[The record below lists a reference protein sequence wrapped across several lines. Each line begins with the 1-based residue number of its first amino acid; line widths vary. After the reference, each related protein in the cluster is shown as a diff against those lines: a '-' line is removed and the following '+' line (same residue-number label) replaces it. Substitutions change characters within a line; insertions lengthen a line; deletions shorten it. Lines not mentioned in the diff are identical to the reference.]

1 MANVPIITIID
12 ADTKP
17 AEKSVAELQ
26 KDIKKALGSDLL
38 KGSTTQ
44 VLKLASAM
52 DKTAKQAEKL
62 QSDLEKAK
70 TVQLPTAEFAE
81 LSKGLEQAQKSYDK
95 LSDKKVDL
103 HIKLNDSEV
112 YQQFNKLQKELAS
125 NQKLI
130 DDALA
135 NGVKHSPAVDNA
147 YKTVRM
153 ISKQIDSIYP
163 EVEKLQQPIKAIDA
177 QLQGEWNVLLGFRTE
192 LRELVETGEA
202 FTVGNPEEISRLE
215 SQLSAV
221 YDKQRMQLTQYDEM
235 SAKQEALNQK
245 IAEEQEA
252 WKQNLVRMLEIKLN
266 AGEIDS
272 ELGATVS
279 RMQEI
284 ETELATINARQK
296 ELESAGAGLGFAEYD
311 ANLAT
316 IRQLESEYSVLSQQ
330 VTDYRNKQA
339 NANQTLREF
348 AQNSE
353 IRFNAGPMNAELQ
366 KVVNRLKEVQAE
378 YARVQER
385 QKALENAGRGLGY
398 EEYDKNLRILAQM
411 ESEMDTLTGKVN
423 EYRDA
428 QRGVTKETEKTASG
442 TQQLTKAFK
451 QISSVGDR
459 AFNVVRNSVKKLTDS
474 IKHLHAHTERSG
486 KSFGKLAFT
495 IMKAM
500 IGVRGLY
507 ALVRKLRAAVVEG
520 FKNLTQESAEAQMS
534 LTLLSNKFLQLK
546 NSVGAAIAPL
556 VSMVAPA
563 LTRIIDL
570 FTRAFNAV
578 AMFFGAL
585 SGGKK
590 VQVAKSLGAG
600 FSQDTGSGSS
610 KKTGEDKYNEA
621 VKKAQAKYEKDL
633 AKYQEKVAKA
643 EEKQA
648 KAAGKLAKNQKEAN
662 KQLSN
667 LDILNNLTSDSME
680 DYDDSVEDYLSGLEE
695 PVLEMPNMDDFLDG
709 VGAGIADMFEE
720 VDIDPFFEDLANK
733 VKKVFEDLA
742 YPVKKAWDKM
752 GGFVTESWKKTM
764 NSVKNL
770 GKDVW
775 RDFIDVWKQ
784 DKTVAIFEDIFKII
798 GDIGLVISTVIE
810 KIREAWNYNG
820 TGKRILEAIRD
831 IIGIIVGHIREAA
844 DFTVEWAKN
853 LNFKPLFKAVKDW
866 LESLEPVIDNVMG
879 ILQDFYEKVLLPLS
893 QWGLEEGLPNL
904 LQVFIDFNKKVD
916 WEKLRG
922 RLATL
927 WEHLEPFMERV
938 GEGLI
943 IFLDR
948 VANALADWVNSDSF
962 ESFLETLENWMDSVT
977 AEDIANLAE
986 KIAILVTAILG
997 FKAIKTILAP
1007 LSSLFSILGGAGKVA
1022 SGVGKLSSKLGKK
1035 LFSGLGST
1043 WKSLGGLGGILTN
1056 DLGTV
1061 LAAGT
1066 PAEIGMTLGVGICGA
1081 AIAAVEGYKFGKK
1094 LGAAMFPEDAE
1105 LYENYKFGDATK
1117 ALIESWDE
1125 VWDYNALENTLYRFD
1140 KNLKGLQKSFRD
1152 GNDEAKQALQ
1162 EQISIRTEQ
1171 LRELGQSASMADDTI
1186 RKAMQ
1191 DAGYTIEEIN
1201 SIMGTEL
1208 SSFASTLKDM
1218 LASGKY
1224 NIEDFNEA
1232 YLQRKYEEMGATEEA
1247 KNEIMQWAQII
1258 REAGGDV
1265 GDLTWLTQEF
1275 GQSEEYV
1282 KVQSMGTE
1290 GAIRDMSAAM
1300 QNEAIAK
1307 AQATANEFNN
1317 LGNTMKETATTA
1329 GEAGIAVVDNY
1340 TDSAVTEM
1348 GLKDGEWK
1356 AIGAA
1361 GPEGL
1366 QEGAEEAGQETGNWF
1381 IDWCKNIIDKIKSV
1395 FQIASPSKVMRGIGS
1410 DIMLGMFDGF
1420 KTIGE
1425 KLKSWV
1431 SNFISSIKNAFT
1443 NIASSISSKVSSI
1456 SSKLSSV
1463 ASSASRLNI
1472 SSYIGGKIRGYAS
1485 GQVIPPSM
1493 QQHLAVLGD
1502 NKQETEVVSP
1512 LSTMKQ
1518 AMIEALAESNF
1529 GGGSDRPIVVEIDGK
1544 QVFSVTRD
1552 YANDYK
1558 KRTGS
1563 YAFG

>member
-135 NGVKHSPAVDNA
+135 QGVKHSPAVDNA

-192 LRELVETGEA
+192 LRELVETGDA
-202 FTVGNPEEISRLE
+202 FTIGNPEEISRLE

-474 IKHLHAHTERSG
+474 IKHLHTHTERSG

-556 VSMVAPA
+556 VSMVAPV

-680 DYDDSVEDYLSGLEE
+680 DYDDSIEDYLSGLEE

-709 VGAGIADMFEE
+709 MGAGIADMFEE
-720 VDIDPFFEDLANK
+720 VDIDPFFKDLADK
-733 VKKVFEDLA
+733 FKKVLDDLI
-742 YPVKKAWDKM
+742 YPIKKAWGKVGD
-752 GGFVTESWKKTM
+752 FVIKSWKKTVKSM
-764 NSVKNL
+764 KNL
-770 GKDVW
+770 LKDVW

-798 GDIGLVISTVIE
+798 GDIGLILSNVIE

-844 DFTVEWAKN
+844 DYTVEWAKN
-853 LNFKPLFKAVKDW
+853 LDFKPLFKAVKNW

-879 ILQDFYEKVLLPLS
+879 ILQDFYEKVLLPLGK
-893 QWGLEEGLPNL
+893 WVLEKGLPDL
-904 LQVFIDFNKKVD
+904 VQVFIDFNEKVD
-916 WEKLRG
+916 WEKLRS

-943 IFLDR
+943 QFIDS
-948 VANALADWVNSDSF
+948 LADKLANWINSDAF
-962 ESFLETLENWMDSVT
+962 ESFLQAVEDWMDSVS

-986 KIAILVTAILG
+986 KISVLVTAIVG
-997 FKAIKTILAP
+997 FKAVKTVLSP
-1007 LSSLFSILGGAGKVA
+1007 LGSVFKTLSSLISIVGGIGKLTTAIGGGGGAAGGLA
-1022 SGVGKLSSKLGKK
+1022 GAFSKLGSVLSTGAIATAIAGVGAAFGKNAIIQGFKK
-1035 LFSGLGST
+1035 AGDNEYNNNQIDKMTARWKEGFLGLKGSINFLKDGISGIGQTASSVFSHMPVYIDGISSSFDVLDQALNTISKGYTYTSDQLDTMHEKMHLSEENIDTITQAMYDQNPALFQLMSAKGEDARITDEIIQESDWLAVGLGKISQ
-1043 WKSLGGLGGILTN
+1043 
-1056 DLGTV
+1056 
-1061 LAAGT
+1061 
-1066 PAEIGMTLGVGICGA
+1066 
-1081 AIAAVEGYKFGKK
+1081 GY
-1094 LGAAMFPEDAE
+1094 
-1105 LYENYKFGDATK
+1105 
-1117 ALIESWDE
+1117 I
-1125 VWDYNALENTLYRFD
+1125 
-1140 KNLKGLQKSFRD
+1140 
-1152 GNDEAKQALQ
+1152 
-1162 EQISIRTEQ
+1162 
-1171 LRELGQSASMADDTI
+1171 DT
-1186 RKAMQ
+1186 
-1191 DAGYTIEEIN
+1191 Y
-1201 SIMGTEL
+1201 TEL
-1208 SSFASTLKDM
+1208 SKYIEKNNLSTE
-1218 LASGKY
+1218 S
-1224 NIEDFNEA
+1224 
-1232 YLQRKYEEMGATEEA
+1232 
-1247 KNEIMQWAQII
+1247 AQILEQALDEQI
-1258 REAGGDV
+1258 LAQNRLVDSV
-1265 GDLTWLTQEF
+1265 DL
-1275 GQSEEYV
+1275 SEQ
-1282 KVQSMGTE
+1282 KFTE
-1290 GAIRDMSAAM
+1290 MTDTMNNTVIPAFQD
-1300 QNEAIAK
+1300 
-1307 AQATANEFNN
+1307 TANV
-1317 LGNTMKETATTA
+1317 A
-1329 GEAGIAVVDNY
+1329 GESGTAVVDNY

-1381 IDWCKNIIDKIKSV
+1381 TDWCKNIIDKIKSV

-1529 GGGSDRPIVVEIDGK
+1529 GGGNDRPIVVEIDGK